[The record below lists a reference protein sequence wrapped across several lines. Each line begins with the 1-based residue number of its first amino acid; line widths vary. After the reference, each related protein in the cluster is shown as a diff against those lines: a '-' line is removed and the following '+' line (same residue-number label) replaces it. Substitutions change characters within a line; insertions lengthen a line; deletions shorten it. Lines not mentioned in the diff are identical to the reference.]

1 MASLSQILSNL
12 FGPGKADLGQRVEQP
27 RAYQIMRRHNPKGLV
42 GVEGRIVCMIEDYT
56 DPDGRLFRMEYQS
69 TPDGRQANAWV
80 RHNPWGSLQDM
91 HTINGGMI
99 CIGAGVHDSDPAR
112 SPYDLETVIKKARFW
127 CTAISVYHETGEF
140 PNP

>member
-1 MASLSQILSNL
+1 MASLSQILWSI
-12 FGPGKADLGQRVEQP
+12 FGPGPSGIGQPIGQA
-27 RAYQIMRRHNPKGLV
+27 RACQIMRRYNPNGLI
-42 GVEGRIVCMIEDYT
+42 GVEGGSVCMLEDVS
-56 DPDGRLFRMEYQS
+56 DPDQRMYRIEYQS
-69 TPDGRQANAWV
+69 TPDGRHANAWV
-80 RHNPWGSLQDM
+80 RHNPWGPVSDV

-99 CIGAGVHDSDPAR
+99 CVGAGAHDTNPAC